1 MVDVRAVDMLFRAR
15 DLVWSGWTQN
25 ADARA
30 ADGAECRPWQDAAVE
45 WSLLGAIVAAL
56 EEQCD
61 RGDDLPLDGLADAL
75 HELARFVDQDSLSGW
90 NDEPFRTQDEV
101 AGALGRAGE
110 LAARKALAVS
120 D

>member
-1 MVDVRAVDMLFRAR
+1 MDIRAVDLLFRAR

-30 ADGAECRPWQDAAVE
+30 ADGVECRPWQRGAVE

-61 RGDDLPLDGLADAL
+61 RGDDVPLEGLAEAL
-75 HELARFVDQDSLSGW
+75 HELARFVDQDSLAGW
-90 NDEPFRTQDEV
+90 NDEPLRTQTEV
-101 AGALGRAGE
+101 AGALEAAGE
-110 LAARKALAVS
+110 LAAVKVLAV

>member
-1 MVDVRAVDMLFRAR
+1 MDVRAVDMLFRAR
-15 DLVWSGWTQN
+15 DLVWCGWTQN

-30 ADGAECRPWQDAAVE
+30 ADGAECRPWQEVAVE

-61 RGDDLPLDGLADAL
+61 RGDDLPLEGLADAL
-75 HELARFVDQDSLSGW
+75 HELARFVDEDSLAGW
-90 NDEPFRTQDEV
+90 NDEPLRTQGEV
-101 AGALGRAGE
+101 ADALGRAGE
-110 LAARKALAVS
+110 LAARKVVAVG